1 MDTATQQKQ
10 AEAQARHERLCL
22 AYARVFGQDPAPGEN
37 DTRSEDQKLVMSDM
51 EFRGYIHRSTMVPD
65 QAGQQ
70 CEHRI
75 TSAEGQRIFV
85 LNTKALIRGAKL
97 PERKKPV
104 TVKRT

>member
-1 MDTATQQKQ
+1 MSTSTDQSK

-22 AYARVFGQDPAPGEN
+22 AYARVFGQEGA
-37 DTRSEDQKLVMSDM
+37 RSTDQELVMSDM
-51 EFRGYIHRSTMVPD
+51 EHRGYINRSTMIPD
-65 QAGQQ
+65 LSGGQ

-97 PERKKPV
+97 PERKQPV
-104 TVKRT
+104 RVKRT